1 MAHVAQDST
10 RPEALDDIRV
20 RLDDIDRRLVG
31 LLTERAD
38 LVRQVIDFKRARGMG
53 VVDRG
58 REDAMLARAE
68 AVASHE
74 GLDPRIARQVLR
86 SVIDAFTLMEVEQ
99 LGGE

>member
-1 MAHVAQDST
+1 MAHVAPDGA
-10 RPEALDDIRV
+10 RPEALDDIRQ
-20 RLDDIDRRLVG
+20 RLDDVDRRLVR
-31 LLTERAD
+31 LLTERGD
-38 LVRQVIDFKRARGMG
+38 LIRQVIDFKRARGMG

-68 AVASHE
+68 AIASDE